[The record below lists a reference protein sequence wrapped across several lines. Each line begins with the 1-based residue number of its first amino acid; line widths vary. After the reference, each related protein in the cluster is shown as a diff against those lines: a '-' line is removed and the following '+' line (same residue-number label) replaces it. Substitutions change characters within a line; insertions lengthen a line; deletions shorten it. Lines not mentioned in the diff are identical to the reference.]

1 MISAIA
7 LSAIVLVGLVLLGAL
22 LTMVF
27 HAIHRREIERHRANP
42 LYVPRI
48 QFQPTQMPTKTG
60 PVFAEHELSLLRLKA
75 LSKEELDELILA
87 RLDRESRI
95 LCKCPAAVAA
105 AAEADGSELCGCMLP
120 NNFFTPECSI
130 CLNDFCAGDSVRIL
144 DCGHYFH
151 RDCVDSWLTKHSAS
165 CPLCKTDMIAA
176 LGLPPR
182 NSSTAGAQP
191 DTHQEIT
198 PPPLVVVVTAQ

>member
-22 LTMVF
+22 LTMIF
-27 HAIHRREIERHRANP
+27 HAIHRREIGRHRVDP

-48 QFQPTQMPTKTG
+48 QFQPTQVPTKTG
-60 PVFAEHELSLLRLKA
+60 PVFAEHELSLLRLKV
-75 LSKEELDELILA
+75 LTKEELDELILA
-87 RLDRESRI
+87 RLDRERRI
-95 LCKCPAAVAA
+95 LCTCPAVVEAAVETAA
-105 AAEADGSELCGCMLP
+105 SEPCECRLP

-182 NSSTAGAQP
+182 DTPIAGTLA
-191 DTHQEIT
+191 DTHQET
-198 PPPLVVVVTAQ
+198 TLPPPAVLVTAQ